1 MADYYYVCVPGL
13 NGLFFFSQHKCDIIN
28 MSYGEPTLLP
38 DYGRFVDLVN
48 EVSNQNLAISALIIV
63 DLLPVFILSCSY
75 MLRVTVSFIRW

>member
-1 MADYYYVCVPGL
+1 
-13 NGLFFFSQHKCDIIN
+13 

-48 EVSNQNLAISALIIV
+48 EVSNRNLAISALIIV

-75 MLRVTVSFIRW
+75 MLRVTVSLIRW